1 MNTLT
6 PKQKEALDFI
16 KGYIATNG
24 YGPSYDEIR
33 IGLGFSSRTSGHR
46 LVHSLVK
53 RGAIEK
59 PAGLARCYSFPKGR
73 AA

>member
-1 MNTLT
+1 MSSLT

-16 KGYIATNG
+16 KGYIASNG

-46 LVHSLVK
+46 LVHNLVK
-53 RGAIEK
+53 RGAMEK
-59 PAGLARCYSFPKGR
+59 PAGLDRCDS
-73 AA
+73 

>member
-16 KGYIATNG
+16 KGYIATKG
-24 YGPSYDEIR
+24 YGPSYEEIR

-46 LVHSLVK
+46 LVHNLVK

-59 PAGLARCYSFPKGR
+59 PAGRARCYSFPIGR
-73 AA
+73 VA